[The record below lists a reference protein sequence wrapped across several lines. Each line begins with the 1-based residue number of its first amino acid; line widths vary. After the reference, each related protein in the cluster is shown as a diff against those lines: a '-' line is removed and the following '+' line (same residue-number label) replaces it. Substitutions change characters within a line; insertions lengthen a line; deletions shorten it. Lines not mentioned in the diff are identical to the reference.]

1 MCYLKLLNSKF
12 LDFSCERYKLEIVI
26 GGFMKYF
33 IWVVIFSTILL
44 NFCTKK
50 NNNKIK
56 EENVFRIGLV
66 LDKGGKDDK
75 SFNSAAYKG
84 ASDAKKDFGIYFKY
98 IECTDDSAFEPNI
111 RAFAEKK
118 FDMIVSLGFAQM
130 EAVSKVAKDYPKTKF
145 AIVDAKVDLP
155 NVASLLFSEHEGSFL
170 VGAIAALKSK
180 TGKVGFVGGMDI
192 PLIRRFELGYREGAL
207 YINPKVKIISNYVG
221 VTMDAWNNPTKGKE
235 LANSQYDQ
243 NVDIIFAAAGA
254 SGMGVFDS
262 AEERKKF
269 AIGVDSNQN
278 WIKPGYIL
286 TSMLKKV
293 DTAVYTIIK
302 EGRDGHFAGGTK
314 YYHLNNRGIDYA
326 VDLYNK
332 NLLNEEIIKKI
343 EQIKIKIHDQKFYS
357 QDAKYY

>member
-1 MCYLKLLNSKF
+1 
-12 LDFSCERYKLEIVI
+12 
-26 GGFMKYF
+26 MKYF
-33 IWVVIFSTILL
+33 IWILICSTILL

-50 NNNKIK
+50 NNNKIQEK
-56 EENVFRIGLV
+56 NVFRVGLV

-111 RAFAEKK
+111 RTFAEKK

-130 EAVSKVAKDYPKTKF
+130 EAVSKIAKDYPKTKF
-145 AIVDAKVDLP
+145 AIIDAKVDLP

-180 TGKVGFVGGMDI
+180 TGKIGFVGGMDI
-192 PLIRRFELGYREGAL
+192 PLIRRFELGYKEGVL
-207 YINPKVKIISNYVG
+207 YVNPKAKIISNFVG

-254 SGMGVFDS
+254 SGMGVFDA

-269 AIGVDSNQN
+269 VIGVDSNQN

-293 DTAVYTIIK
+293 DVAVYSIIK
-302 EGRDGHFAGGTK
+302 DGKEGHFAGGTK
-314 YYHLNNRGIDYA
+314 YYHLNNKGVDYA
-326 VDLYNK
+326 LDEYNK
-332 NLLNEEIIKKI
+332 NLLSSEILKKI
-343 EQIKIKIHDQKFYS
+343 DQIKEDIIFQKIKVSD
-357 QDAKYY
+357 YYLLKKNKNS